1 MADERDTQF
10 ASDLTRMS
18 DEELREQITPSVQP
32 VPFLRAMAVTE
43 LEKRRQKRT
52 AALSRPNFGLGRV
65 VSGVVMLAA
74 VIAAIGVWLSWAG
87 YIG

>member
-1 MADERDTQF
+1 
-10 ASDLTRMS
+10 MS
-18 DEELREQITPSVQP
+18 DEKLHEQITPSVQP

-52 AALSRPNFGLGRV
+52 GTLSRPNFGLTKV
-65 VSGVVMLAA
+65 VSGVVMLAV

>member
-1 MADERDTQF
+1 
-10 ASDLTRMS
+10 MS

-52 AALSRPNFGLGRV
+52 GTLSRPSFGLGRV
-65 VSGVVMLAA
+65 AYGVVMLAA
-74 VIAAIGVWLSWAG
+74 VIAAITVWLSWPG
-87 YIG
+87 YFG

>member
-1 MADERDTQF
+1 
-10 ASDLTRMS
+10 MS
-18 DEELREQITPSVQP
+18 DEELHEQITPSVQP

-52 AALSRPNFGLGRV
+52 SALSRPKFGLGRV
-65 VSGVVMLAA
+65 AYGIVMLAA